1 MRIFQRTLLA
11 VFTLLFP
18 LGAMADNF
26 PTRPIHFIVPFAAGG
41 SGDIVARILGQRMTE
56 ILRQNVIIENRAGA
70 GGVTGIDGVARAAPD
85 GYTIGLSTTGPLAI
99 NVSLMERMPYDPAA
113 DFAPI
118 MLLARVPELLVAG
131 PKAKIT
137 TLADLITVAKQRPGQ
152 ISFGSSGT
160 GSLPHLAGELL
171 KRAAG
176 IDLVHVPYRGVGP
189 AANDVVAGQIELM
202 FADLPVLLPWVQGG
216 SVKALALA
224 SNVRSPMLP
233 DVPTMTELGFPSVDA
248 ENWYAIV
255 APKGTPPD
263 IVSKLYSVL
272 HETVQTPAIAS
283 KLAELGLQIV
293 GGPPEDLTALIRADI
308 PRWAEIV
315 RASGASP
322 SR

>member
-1 MRIFQRTLLA
+1 MPIFQRALLA
-11 VFTLLFP
+11 LFAFLCP
-18 LGAMADNF
+18 FGVMADSF
-26 PTRPIHFIVPFAAGG
+26 PTRPIRIIVPFAAGG

-56 ILRQNVIIENRAGA
+56 LLRQNVIVENRVGA
-70 GGVTGIDGVARAAPD
+70 GGVTGTDGVAKAAPD

-113 DFAPI
+113 DFAPV

-131 PKAKIT
+131 PKAKVT
-137 TLADLITVAKQRPGQ
+137 TLAELITVARQRPGQ
-152 ISFGSSGT
+152 ISFGSSGA

-202 FADLPVLLPWVQGG
+202 FADLPVLLPQVQGG
-216 SVKALALA
+216 SIRALALA
-224 SNVRSPMLP
+224 SNVRSPTLP
-233 DVPTMTELGFPSVDA
+233 DVPTMAELGFPGVEAD
-248 ENWYAIV
+248 NWYAII
-255 APKGTPPD
+255 APRGTPPD

-272 HETVQTPAIAS
+272 LEAVQEPAIAS
-283 KLAELGLQIV
+283 KLDELGLRIV
-293 GGPPEDLTALIRADI
+293 GGPPEDLAALIRADI

-322 SR
+322 GR

>member
-1 MRIFQRTLLA
+1 MPIFQRALLA
-11 VFTLLFP
+11 LFALLCP
-18 LGAMADNF
+18 LGAMADSF

-56 ILRQNVIIENRAGA
+56 LLRQPVIVENRAGA
-70 GGVTGIDGVARAAPD
+70 GGVTGTDGVARAAPD

-113 DFAPI
+113 DFAPV

-131 PKAKIT
+131 PKAKVT
-137 TLADLITVAKQRPGQ
+137 TLADLIAVAKQRPGQ
-152 ISFGSSGT
+152 ISFGSSGA

-171 KRAAG
+171 KRATG

-189 AANDVVAGQIELM
+189 AINDVLAGQIELM
-202 FADLPVLLPWVQGG
+202 FADLPVLLPQIQGG
-216 SVKALALA
+216 SLKALALA
-224 SNVRSPMLP
+224 SNVRSPTLP
-233 DVPTMTELGFPSVDA
+233 DVPTMAELGFPSVEAD
-248 ENWYAIV
+248 NWYGII

-272 HETVQTPAIAS
+272 LEAVREPATAS
-283 KLAELGLQIV
+283 RLAELGLGIV
-293 GGPPEDLTALIRADI
+293 GGSPEDLAALIRADI

-322 SR
+322 GR